1 MGEEGEGKAPETQ
14 RVKATVGKVRAS
26 NPASPAL
33 GTFFFSRFRSF
44 LSITPRICFMASVWT
59 APVPVAGC
67 CEAGAAA
74 PASLPEEPDVGG
86 GPDDLLPLPLWLVAE
101 GIFRP

>member
-1 MGEEGEGKAPETQ
+1 
-14 RVKATVGKVRAS
+14 
-26 NPASPAL
+26 
-33 GTFFFSRFRSF
+33 
-44 LSITPRICFMASVWT
+44 MASVWT

-67 CEAGAAA
+67 WEAGAAA
-74 PASLPEEPDVGG
+74 PAPAAASFPEEPDGGG

>member
-1 MGEEGEGKAPETQ
+1 
-14 RVKATVGKVRAS
+14 
-26 NPASPAL
+26 
-33 GTFFFSRFRSF
+33 
-44 LSITPRICFMASVWT
+44 MASVWT

-67 CEAGAAA
+67 WEGGAAAA
-74 PASLPEEPDVGG
+74 PAPAAASLPEDPDGGGG